1 MKKIIGM
8 SGAIILILASL
19 QLRAQTFTEKI
30 TKEFTFEKKG
40 ADNAVLIANI
50 NGSVKVEGY
59 AGDKIIVEVNKSIY
73 AKTNERLEKG
83 KADIQLGVIDRADT
97 LIFFVEGTGASF
109 GRKLE
114 NRRNSNSWHHA
125 GWGYD
130 WCCNGNGN
138 GNGNCNCNCR
148 TEFDYKMDFVVKVPS
163 SVHVVTS
170 TINEGNISV
179 SNVSGA
185 VVADN
190 INGSITLNKLVR
202 EARASTINGDL
213 DVEYVTNPTKD
224 CRFYSLNGDINALF
238 QRGLA
243 ANMSFESF
251 NGSFYTNI
259 DKLENIPVKLEKKE
273 SDKGT
278 RYKVNGNRYK
288 IGPGGS
294 TFLDFE
300 TFNGNVYLKEKTN

>member
-1 MKKIIGM
+1 MRKIIAYAGTF
-8 SGAIILILASL
+8 ILMLAGVHL
-19 QLRAQTFTEKI
+19 KAQSFTEKI
-30 TKEFTFEKKG
+30 TKEFSFEKKG
-40 ADNAVLIANI
+40 VDNAVLVSNI

-59 AGDKIIVEVNKSIY
+59 GGDKIIVEVSKSIY

-83 KADIQLGVIDRADT
+83 KTDIQLGVIDRADT
-97 LIFFVEGTGASF
+97 LIFFVEGTGAQF
-109 GRKLE
+109 GR
-114 NRRNSNSWHHA
+114 NSDSRRHSRSQS

-130 WCCNGNGN
+130 WCCNGN

-163 SVHVVTS
+163 SVHVVVS
-170 TINEGNISV
+170 TINDGNISID
-179 SNVSGA
+179 NVSGA
-185 VVADN
+185 VIADN
-190 INGSITLNKLVR
+190 INGSINLNKLVR
-202 EARASTINGDL
+202 EAKASTINGDV

-243 ANMSFESF
+243 ASMSFESF

-259 DKLENIPVKLEKKE
+259 EKLENIPVSLEKKE
-273 SDKGT
+273 SDKGIK
-278 RYKVNGNRYK
+278 YKINGNRYK
-288 IGPGGS
+288 IGTGGN

-300 TFNGNVYLKEKTN
+300 TFNGNVYLKEKIN

>member
-1 MKKIIGM
+1 MKKIIAM
-8 SGAIILILASL
+8 SGTLILMLVSM
-19 QLRAQTFTEKI
+19 QLMAQSFTEKI

-40 ADNAVLIANI
+40 VDNAVFVANI

-59 AGDKIIVEVNKSIY
+59 AGDKVIVEVNKSIY
-73 AKTNERLEKG
+73 GKTNERLEKG
-83 KADIQLGVIDRADT
+83 KTNIQLGVIDRADT
-97 LIFFVEGTGASF
+97 LIFFVEGTGAQFVKKSDSH
-109 GRKLE
+109 
-114 NRRNSNSWHHA
+114 RNSRHN
-125 GWGYD
+125 GEWGYD

-138 GNGNCNCNCR
+138 GNCNCNCR
-148 TEFDYKMDFVVKVPS
+148 NEFDYKMDFVVKVPS
-163 SVHVVTS
+163 AVHVVVS
-170 TINEGNISV
+170 TINDGNISI

-185 VVADN
+185 VIADN
-190 INGSITLNKLVR
+190 INGSIQLNRLVR

-213 DVEYVTNPTKD
+213 DVDYVTNPTKD

-259 DKLENIPVKLEKKE
+259 EKLENMPASLEKKDSE
-273 SDKGT
+273 KGT
-278 RYKVNGNRYK
+278 KYKINGNRFK
-288 IGPGGS
+288 IGSGGP

>member
-1 MKKIIGM
+1 MKKIIVM
-8 SGAIILILASL
+8 SGTLILLLSSM
-19 QLRAQTFTEKI
+19 QLMAQSFSEKI
-30 TKEFTFEKKG
+30 TKEFTFEKKVV
-40 ADNAVLIANI
+40 DNAVLVSNI

-59 AGDKIIVEVNKSIY
+59 PGDKIIVEVNKSIY

-109 GRKLE
+109 GRKSE
-114 NRRNSNSWHHA
+114 HRRNSGSWHHS

-130 WCCNGNGN
+130 WCCNGNGK

-163 SVHVVTS
+163 SVHVAAS
-170 TINEGNISV
+170 TINDGNISI

-213 DVEYVTNPTKD
+213 DVDYVTNPTKD

-288 IGPGGS
+288 IGSGGN